1 MSMENTKIQFT
12 GKVTVMKE
20 LQRTLS
26 FKAYN
31 TVLESGNSQ
40 TGKWLQDQAHTLYFG
55 DKENQDS
62 IGTLVKS
69 SKKMVKK
76 H

>member
-1 MSMENTKIQFT
+1 MSKENTKIQFT

-20 LQRTLS
+20 LQQTLS

-40 TGKWLQDQAHTLYFG
+40 TGKWFQDQAHILYFG
-55 DKENQDS
+55 DKENQES
-62 IGTLVKS
+62 I
-69 SKKMVKK
+69 
-76 H
+76 